1 MYEKLIYLDAKLFKN
16 IEFKSFIGAF
26 SRMLYGNTG
35 AQSQFSKQ
43 LPVQESDILRV
54 FLGVPD
60 TWLTDKRQRIIEA
73 TLAYTLNLPFD
84 AYPDIWL
91 EKPNWHIKNKKAV
104 IQKDLGDLVLDVKF
118 IDSFGLRQSV
128 WEKEIFFTN
137 GLFTRLQKQCTT
149 KEQNF
154 RLYMA
159 LILFGFSEPQQFF
172 TKV

>member
-1 MYEKLIYLDAKLFKN
+1 MYEKLIYLDSKLFKY

-26 SRMLYGNTG
+26 SRILYGGTG
-35 AQSQFSKQ
+35 AQSQFSKE
-43 LPVQESDILRV
+43 LPVQESDILRL
-54 FLGVPD
+54 FLGVPN

-73 TLAYTLNLPFD
+73 VLSYTLNLPFD

-91 EKPNWHIKNKKAV
+91 DKPNWKIKNNKAV
-104 IQKDLGDLVLDVKF
+104 IQKDLAGLVLDVKF

-137 GLFTRLQKQCTT
+137 GLFRRIEKQRTT
-149 KEQNF
+149 VEQNF

-159 LILFGFSEPQQFF
+159 LILFGFAEPQQFF
-172 TKV
+172 TKP